1 MTENIKDTIKL
12 KIPAKG
18 EYLSLIR
25 LTASSVAA
33 KMGFNIDDIDDVKV
47 SMGEACT
54 SIIESLNPGEESEFK
69 IEYTVSED
77 KLKIKVKN
85 KIKSKSEYSTEKNE
99 DTEEALDL
107 SDLLEDGLGIMII
120 QSLMDEVNISG
131 AGEDETEIKMIKLKR
146 DE

>member
-1 MTENIKDTIKL
+1 MENIKDIIKL

-25 LTASSVAA
+25 LTASSVGA
-33 KMGFNIDDIDDVKV
+33 KMGFNIDDIDDIKV

-69 IEYTVSED
+69 IEYSLADD

-85 KIKSKSEYSTEKNE
+85 KVKSKASDFVEMSEEEKE
-99 DTEEALDL
+99 ILELV
-107 SDLLEDGLGIMII
+107 DLLEEGLGIMII
-120 QSLMDEVNISG
+120 QSLMDEVNISS
-131 AGEDETEIKMIKLKR
+131 AGEGETEIKMIKLKR